1 MGMLL
6 NSLFNIDEK
15 LLFELAGKA
24 TFERG
29 QDYAAKGLVIS
40 ITKKSDKFITA
51 QVQGSQ
57 LYVVD
62 LWLKGKILQY
72 SCNCPFALE
81 GAFCKHCVAVGMVHF
96 KVSETDS
103 T

>member
-1 MGMLL
+1 MSVLL
-6 NSLFNIDEK
+6 NSLFKIDEK

-29 QDYAAKGLVIS
+29 QDYVTKGLVLSIS
-40 ITKKSDKFITA
+40 KKTDKLITA

-57 LYVVD
+57 LYEVN
-62 LWLKGKILQY
+62 LWLKAKTLQY

-81 GAFCKHCVAVGMVHF
+81 GAFCKHCVAVSIVYC
-96 KVSETDS
+96 KVTKTDI
-103 T
+103 